1 MQFCVRKFVAGL
13 SDDIS
18 PPSHSPSRWLLS
30 IKPTGTLICGVL
42 IQKVIS
48 ENVLVVPVL
57 APPVRH
63 QAITWNY
70 DDSFSIGPFGTN
82 FNEIWFKIRK
92 LSLKKMYSKMWS
104 AMCLL
109 GDNELR
115 VHPGCIRNTILVT
128 TSSADVP
135 GILTHWGQSKMTAV
149 FQTTFSNAFSWMK
162 IVPFWWKFHWNLLPM
177 VQSKIIIGSD
187 NGLVPVRRQAIIWTN
202 ESLS

>member
-104 AMCLL
+104 AMCLNSGRQWVTCPSGMYTEHNL
-109 GDNELR
+109 GHHFICRCPRDFNTLRPKQNDRRFPDDIFKRIFLNEN
-115 VHPGCIRNTILVT
+115 C
-128 TSSADVP
+128 S
-135 GILTHWGQSKMTAV
+135 ILTKVSLKFVAHGPIKNHHW
-149 FQTTFSNAFSWMK
+149 F
-162 IVPFWWKFHWNLLPM
+162 
-177 VQSKIIIGSD
+177 
-187 NGLVPVRRQAIIWTN
+187 R
-202 ESLS
+202 